1 MNAPLHRDFRAY
13 LDRIR
18 SQATNTF
25 DLGQIAK
32 WIERNT
38 TDPLDPARLWSF
50 KMCIRDRRRS
60 AGAFPMSQYPSKSVA
75 TVVMLYRCV

>member
-50 KMCIRDRRRS
+50 KDHEYQVEIISD
-60 AGAFPMSQYPSKSVA
+60 MSDE
-75 TVVMLYRCV
+75 VVVRRCV